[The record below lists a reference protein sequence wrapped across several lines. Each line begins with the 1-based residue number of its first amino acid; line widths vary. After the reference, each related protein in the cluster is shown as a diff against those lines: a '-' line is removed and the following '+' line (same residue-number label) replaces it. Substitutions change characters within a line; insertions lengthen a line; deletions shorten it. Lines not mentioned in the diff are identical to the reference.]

1 MFHPT
6 LKIKFTDSDNSQVGE
21 RFMSVFHDDSP
32 SFVIDFTLGQVDPL
46 NVLPNLVD
54 KLIDVELHFSQIL
67 KLLKNL
73 RNMQALYFV
82 KSMFSSFFHALMV
95 FIGKRKYLKFISSWV
110 LKILWR
116 KFFEAGG
123 VKTTLAGSD
132 GFSS

>member
-1 MFHPT
+1 
-6 LKIKFTDSDNSQVGE
+6 
-21 RFMSVFHDDSP
+21 MSVFHDDSP

-95 FIGKRKYLKFISSWV
+95 FIGKRKYLKFISS
-110 LKILWR
+110 
-116 KFFEAGG
+116 
-123 VKTTLAGSD
+123 
-132 GFSS
+132 